1 MEHEIKL
8 TRGVKDLIQEAIA
21 LTNSSNRYVIC
32 YKIAQIVEKKYPGLT
47 LEYQLERMKLQTTG
61 DILKAIDTFF
71 YKHIRS

>member
-8 TRGVKDLIQEAIA
+8 TRGVKDLIQEAIS

-32 YKIAQIVEKKYPGLT
+32 YKIAEMVEKKYPGLT
-47 LEYQLERMKLQTTG
+47 LEYQLERMKLETTG